1 MDRFE
6 AEEGEVTRKCPVCDE
21 PMVAK
26 RIRHMQTW
34 EDRAVVFENVPAEL
48 CPRCGEVFFTG
59 SVADRV
65 NQVLWSMGPA
75 TRTIEVPV
83 YDLSAA

>member
-1 MDRFE
+1 MKKKAAMKHGCPTCRE
-6 AEEGEVTRKCPVCDE
+6 AME
-21 PMVAK
+21 AK
-26 RIRHMQTW
+26 RIRHVQTW
-34 EDRAVVFENVPAEL
+34 GDHVVVFENVPAEV
-48 CPRCGEVFFTG
+48 CGRCGEVLFTG
-59 SVADRV
+59 PIVDRL